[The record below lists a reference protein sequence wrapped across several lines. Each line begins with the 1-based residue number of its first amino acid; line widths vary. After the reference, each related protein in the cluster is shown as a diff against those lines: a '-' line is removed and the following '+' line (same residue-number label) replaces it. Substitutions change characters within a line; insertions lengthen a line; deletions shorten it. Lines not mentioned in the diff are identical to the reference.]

1 MKPSPVAPPSPQ
13 PLAAARVPL
22 LGLAGTE
29 RWRLDE
35 KGRRLCRRLGRDRGV
50 GWVGTVWGVLG
61 WLLTEDHANLVGLRF
76 SADES
81 RAGLRTQTSKKR
93 AHGPVMQQA
102 ILVGLLRVQWVVILC
117 TQDTS

>member
-35 KGRRLCRRLGRDRGV
+35 KGRSHGGSVVAWGGIGELG
-50 GWVGTVWGVLG
+50 GTVGGVLG

-81 RAGLRTQTSKKR
+81 RGGLRTQTS
-93 AHGPVMQQA
+93 
-102 ILVGLLRVQWVVILC
+102 
-117 TQDTS
+117 